1 MSKHREAILFFGIII
16 PAALIGLVFGGTLYA
31 RGKVTKE
38 YQKKT
43 EALEKYV
50 QAKTVANEF
59 EAKLSLD
66 NRRGKMAYWNSKL
79 EEDFIQ
85 SMSQN
90 LNKILAKY
98 DPEMLQQ
105 TQMGQAGG
113 GGSIAGKVKSP
124 LSRIDLTFKGS
135 FKPMQLLLAE
145 IEDEMPHLVLESLS
159 ISPNLSSE
167 DKTES
172 LIFNVTYAHWEKPE
186 A

>member
-16 PAALIGLVFGGTLYA
+16 PALLIGIVFGGTLYA
-31 RGKVTKE
+31 RKKITTD
-38 YQKKT
+38 YQVKT

-50 QAKTVANEF
+50 QAKTVAGEF
-59 EAKLSLD
+59 EAKLSLN

-113 GGSIAGKVKSP
+113 GGSIAGMVKNP
-124 LSRIDLTFKGS
+124 ISRIELTFKGS

-145 IEDEMPHLVLESLS
+145 IEDEMPHLILESLS
-159 ISPNLSSE
+159 IGPNLSNE
-167 DKTES
+167 DKMET
-172 LIFNVTYAHWEKPE
+172 LVFNVTYAHWEKPE

>member
-1 MSKHREAILFFGIII
+1 MSKHREAILFFGVII
-16 PAALIGLVFGGTLYA
+16 PGILLGIVLGGTLYA
-31 RGKVTKE
+31 RSKITRE
-38 YQKKT
+38 YQVKT
-43 EALEKYV
+43 EALEKYI

-59 EAKLSLD
+59 EAKLSLN
-66 NRRGKMAYWNSKL
+66 NRREKMAYWNSKL

-98 DPEMLQQ
+98 DSEMLQQ

-113 GGSIAGKVKSP
+113 GGSIAGMVKSP
-124 LSRIDLTFKGS
+124 LSRIEMTFKGS

-145 IEDEMPHLVLESLS
+145 IEDEMPHLILESLS
-159 ISPNLSSE
+159 ISPNLAEE
-167 DKTES
+167 DSNGS

>member
-16 PAALIGLVFGGTLYA
+16 PTVLLGIVLGGTLYA
-31 RGKVTKE
+31 RSKITRE
-38 YQKKT
+38 YQVKT
-43 EALEKYV
+43 EALEKYN
-50 QAKTVANEF
+50 QARKVANEF
-59 EAKLSLD
+59 EAKLSLN

-90 LNKILAKY
+90 LNRILAKY
-98 DPEMLQQ
+98 DSETLQQ

-113 GGSIAGKVKSP
+113 GGSIAGKVDNPS
-124 LSRIDLTFKGS
+124 SRIELTFKGA

-145 IEDEMPHLVLESLS
+145 IEDEMPHLILESLS
-159 ISPNLSSE
+159 ISPNLASE
-167 DKTES
+167 NETGA
-172 LIFNVTYAHWEKPE
+172 LVFNVTYAHWEKPE